1 MAIPVHHC
9 ADLERALAF
18 YVNTLGAKLLWR
30 DRDEPGPCFAAVR
43 WRDHDLYLS
52 SHAGDGVAGAA
63 TYLPVADVDE
73 VYAELRARGYQPRTD
88 RGPVHASPVDQ
99 TWGMRELYV
108 LDPDGNCLRFS
119 APADPAVAAISRD
132 SL

>member
-18 YVNTLGAKLLWR
+18 YTGVLGAELRWR
-30 DRDEPGPCFAAVR
+30 DRDEPGPGFAAVR
-43 WRDHDLYLS
+43 WRGHDVYLS

-63 TYLPVADVDE
+63 TYFVVDDVDA
-73 VYAELRARGYQPRTD
+73 VFAELLGRGLQPPTD
-88 RGPVHASPVDQ
+88 RGPVHAGPTDQ

-108 LDPDGNCLRFS
+108 LDPDQNCLRFA
-119 APADPAVAAISRD
+119 APARAAP
-132 SL
+132 

>member
-9 ADLERALAF
+9 AEIERALAF
-18 YVNTLGAKLLWR
+18 YTSILGAKLLWR
-30 DRDEPGPCFAAVR
+30 DREEPGPCFAAVR
-43 WRDHDLYLS
+43 WRDHDVYLS

-63 TYLPVADVDE
+63 TYFRVDDVDE
-73 VYAELRARGYQPRTD
+73 VFDELRARGYVPPAD

-108 LDPDGNCLRFS
+108 LDPDGNCLRFA
-119 APADPAVAAISRD
+119 APAE
-132 SL
+132 